1 MRAPSIVS
9 SICGALFVAGV
20 AQAENGSCNK
30 EIMDVTKKLV
40 ASEIGSASTT
50 LYSPLVASTHRHSGA
65 ASIGSGAHDQVFA
78 QDVERRAR
86 AKSDASQALELAH
99 SFDVQGKEAECMN
112 EVMNARQLAG
122 L

>member
-1 MRAPSIVS
+1 MQAPSIVL

-20 AQAENGSCNK
+20 AQAENGPCNQ

-40 ASEIGSASTT
+40 ASETGSASTT
-50 LYSPLVASTHRHSGA
+50 LYSPLVASTHSGA
-65 ASIGSGAHDQVFA
+65 ASVGGGPHDQVSA

>member
-9 SICGALFVAGV
+9 SICGVLFAAGV
-20 AQAENGSCNK
+20 AQAENGACNQ
-30 EIMDVTKKLV
+30 EIMDVTKKLI
-40 ASEIGSASTT
+40 ANETGSASTT
-50 LYSPLVASTHRHSGA
+50 LYSPLVASAHRHFDA
-65 ASIGSGAHDQVFA
+65 ASIGGGAHGQVLA
-78 QDVERRAR
+78 QDVERRSR